1 MDLSVKSIKLSI
13 IDIDSVMWVKIIK
26 HKTERPRKKA
36 FKTYEVDLIEA
47 PVSTISDS
55 PKWKQ
60 EKIRKIISEIIGKN
74 HHITRY
80 AAIIKRYFTI
90 KETSDLL
97 LFLISK

>member
-1 MDLSVKSIKLSI
+1 MDLSVKSIILSI
-13 IDIDSVMWVKIIK
+13 IDSDSVMWVKIIK

-36 FKTYEVDLIEA
+36 FKTDVIELIED
-47 PVSTISDS
+47 PFSTISDS

-60 EKIRKIISEIIGKN
+60 EKTRKTNSEIIGKN
-74 HHITRY
+74 HHTTRY
-80 AAIIKRYFTI
+80 TAIIKRYFTI